1 MKFSTTS
8 ILISLVGVMAFVLL
22 LLLESPFVFGW
33 VFLVPVGAFPLFKY
47 LYNLK
52 KKKGFVNSSYQ
63 M

>member
-1 MKFSTTS
+1 MRFSTTS
-8 ILISLVGVMAFVLL
+8 ILISLVGIVALVLL
-22 LLLESPFVFGW
+22 LFLESPFVFGW

-52 KKKGFVNSSYQ
+52 KRKGFVNSSYQ

>member
-52 KKKGFVNSSYQ
+52 KKKGIC
-63 M
+63 